1 MVKQYQETANF
12 LFGVKDIK
20 ELQDMAERAS
30 TLSPPQKFCVQR
42 ALVLTAGEF
51 RFYTENDFREP
62 FFGIQ
67 QQGPCPAFDV
77 QTKTWNCVLV
87 VSETGKD
94 GVLVSKEPDADRY
107 YVAYVPQHSKLH
119 LRAELPVDFWTG
131 VSSTNLQLQQADG
144 YHAPQTEQENRQQHF
159 ASFVGMV
166 LQTMWCELHFTAY
179 DPETDRMTVRLYGGP
194 GNYMEN
200 DGTPEQ
206 IAENYN
212 FSQQLRDV
220 FFDMDY
226 RNISHPCRQEARQA
240 PSPKAPG
247 KSREEGR

>member
-12 LFGVKDIK
+12 LFGVRDIK
-20 ELQDMAERAS
+20 ELQNMAEMAS
-30 TLSPPQKFCVQR
+30 AMSSPQKFCVQR
-42 ALVLTAGEF
+42 ALVLTAGEY
-51 RFYTENDFREP
+51 RFYTEKDFHEP
-62 FFGIQ
+62 FFGIH

-94 GVLVSKEPDADRY
+94 GVLVSKEPDANCY
-107 YVAYVPQHSKLH
+107 YVAYVPEHSSLR
-119 LRAELPVDFWTG
+119 LRADLPVDFWTG
-131 VSSTNLQLQQADG
+131 VSTTNLQLQQADD
-144 YHAPQTEQENRQQHF
+144 YRAPQTEQENRQQHF

-166 LQTMWCELHFTAY
+166 LQTMWSELHFTAY

-212 FSQQLRDV
+212 FSQRLRDV

-226 RNISHPCRQEARQA
+226 RNISHPRRQA
-240 PSPKAPG
+240 PSPKTPG

>member
-12 LFGVKDIK
+12 VFGVRNIK
-20 ELQDMAERAS
+20 ELQDMAEMAS
-30 TLSPPQKFCVQR
+30 ALSPPQKFCVQR
-42 ALVLTAGEF
+42 ALVLTAEEY
-51 RFYTENDFREP
+51 RFYTEKDFREP

-107 YVAYVPQHSKLH
+107 YVAYVPEHSSLC
-119 LRAELPVDFWTG
+119 LRADLPVDFWTG

-144 YHAPQTEQENRQQHF
+144 YRAPQTEQENRQQHF

-226 RNISHPCRQEARQA
+226 RNISHPCLQEARQA
-240 PSPKAPG
+240 PSPKVPG

>member
-1 MVKQYQETANF
+1 MVKQYQEVANF
-12 LFGVKDIK
+12 LFGVRDIK
-20 ELQDMAERAS
+20 ELQDMAEMAS
-30 TLSPPQKFCVQR
+30 AMSSPQKFCVQR
-42 ALVLTAGEF
+42 ALVLTAGEY
-51 RFYTENDFREP
+51 RFYTEKDFREP
-62 FFGIQ
+62 FFGIH

-77 QTKTWNCVLV
+77 QTQTWNCVLV

-94 GVLVSKEPDADRY
+94 GVLVSKEPDANCY
-107 YVAYVPQHSKLH
+107 YVAYVPEHSSLR
-119 LRAELPVDFWTG
+119 LRADLPVDFWTG
-131 VSSTNLQLQQADG
+131 VSTTNLQLQQADG
-144 YHAPQTEQENRQQHF
+144 YRAPQTEQENRQQHF

-166 LQTMWCELHFTAY
+166 LQTMWSELHFTAY

-206 IAENYN
+206 IAENYS
-212 FSQQLRDV
+212 FSQRLRDV

-240 PSPKAPG
+240 PSPKTPG

>member
-12 LFGVKDIK
+12 LFGVRDIK
-20 ELQDMAERAS
+20 ELQDMAEIAS
-30 TLSPPQKFCVQR
+30 ALSSPHKFCVQR
-42 ALVLTAGEF
+42 ALVLTAEEY
-51 RFYTENDFREP
+51 RFYTEKDFREP
-62 FFGIQ
+62 FFGIRQ
-67 QQGPCPAFDV
+67 QEPCPAFDART
-77 QTKTWNCVLV
+77 QTWNCVLV

-94 GVLVSKEPDADRY
+94 GILVSKEPDADRY
-107 YVAYVPQHSKLH
+107 YVAYVPEHSSLR
-119 LRAELPVDFWTG
+119 LRADLPVDFWTG
-131 VSSTNLQLQQADG
+131 VSTTNLQLQQADG

-166 LQTMWCELHFTAY
+166 LQTMWSELHFTAY

-206 IAENYN
+206 IAENYS
-212 FSQQLRDV
+212 FSQRLRDV

-240 PSPKAPG
+240 PSPKTPG

>member
-12 LFGVKDIK
+12 LFGVRDIK
-20 ELQDMAERAS
+20 ELQDMAEIAS
-30 TLSPPQKFCVQR
+30 ALSSPHKFCVQR
-42 ALVLTAGEF
+42 ALVLTAEEY
-51 RFYTENDFREP
+51 RFYTEKDFREP
-62 FFGIQ
+62 FFGIR
-67 QQGPCPAFDV
+67 QQGPCPAFDART
-77 QTKTWNCVLV
+77 QTWNCVLV

-94 GVLVSKEPDADRY
+94 GILVSKEPDADRY
-107 YVAYVPQHSKLH
+107 YVAYVPEHSSLR
-119 LRAELPVDFWTG
+119 LRADLPVDFWTG
-131 VSSTNLQLQQADG
+131 VSTTNLQLQQADG

-166 LQTMWCELHFTAY
+166 LQTMWGKLHFTAY

-206 IAENYN
+206 IAENYS
-212 FSQQLRDV
+212 FSQRLRDV
-220 FFDMDY
+220 FFEMDY

-240 PSPKAPG
+240 PSPKTPG

>member
-20 ELQDMAERAS
+20 ELQDMAEMAS
-30 TLSPPQKFCVQR
+30 ALSSPHKFCVQR
-42 ALVLTAGEF
+42 ALVLTAEEY
-51 RFYTENDFREP
+51 RFYTEKDFREP

-77 QTKTWNCVLV
+77 QTQTWNCVLV

-107 YVAYVPQHSKLH
+107 YVAYVPEHSSLC
-119 LRAELPVDFWTG
+119 LRADLPVDFWTG

-179 DPETDRMTVRLYGGP
+179 DPETNRMTVRLYGGP

-226 RNISHPCRQEARQA
+226 RNISHPCLQEARQA

>member
-12 LFGVKDIK
+12 LFGVRDIK
-20 ELQDMAERAS
+20 ELQDMAEIAS
-30 TLSPPQKFCVQR
+30 ALSSPHKFCVQR
-42 ALVLTAGEF
+42 ALVLTAEEY
-51 RFYTENDFREP
+51 RFYTEKDFREP
-62 FFGIQ
+62 FFGIR
-67 QQGPCPAFDV
+67 QQGPCPAFDART
-77 QTKTWNCVLV
+77 QTWNCVLV

-94 GVLVSKEPDADRY
+94 GILVSKEPDADRY
-107 YVAYVPQHSKLH
+107 YVAYVPEHSSLR
-119 LRAELPVDFWTG
+119 LRADLPVDFWTG
-131 VSSTNLQLQQADG
+131 VSTTNLQLQQADG

-166 LQTMWCELHFTAY
+166 LQTMWSELHFTAY
-179 DPETDRMTVRLYGGP
+179 DPETDRMTVHLYGGP

-206 IAENYN
+206 IAENYS
-212 FSQQLRDV
+212 FSQRLRDV

-240 PSPKAPG
+240 PSPKTPG